1 MSAVAAAALRE
12 ARLDADS
19 LKAVT
24 ATLAAHAPTHDAD
37 ASFPWPGIHAVHEA
51 GLLTA
56 SVAEHHGGRGL
67 SARET
72 VDVFAAL
79 GEGDPSV
86 ALISAMTV
94 AQHAFQAASPTWP
107 AGLYEKVLRESA
119 ERPTLLNAVR
129 AEPELGAPAR
139 GGLPATTA
147 RRTADGWSVSGRKG
161 FATGSEGLAYH
172 AVWVVTDEADQRV
185 GHVIVP
191 GDDPG
196 IRIERTWDHLGM
208 RASSTHDVIYDDVR
222 VPFENFSGAPVGTVP
237 NNGAIP
243 GAIALAVPA
252 LYLGVAKAALAAFVE
267 FAGARTPT
275 SLGRPIAT
283 LERIQTV
290 AGEAHAQIT
299 QADLVLGAVAAQIDG
314 GRVVPTPTPGNA
326 GALAGASERVGP
338 AASLGLVKLLT
349 SRGAIAAVQGIVA
362 AIGNPGLTRSL
373 PFERH
378 LRDVLCARP
387 HPPQDDAALLAA
399 GRSILLP

>member
-1 MSAVAAAALRE
+1 MSTAEAVGI
-12 ARLDADS
+12 ARPRRDAE
-19 LKAVT
+19 
-24 ATLAAHAPTHDAD
+24 TLAAVRNELAERAPKHDRD
-37 ASFPWPGIHAVHEA
+37 ASFPWPGITAVHEA

-56 SVAEHHGGRGL
+56 SVGARYGGQGV

-72 VDVFAAL
+72 ADIFLAL

-86 ALISAMTV
+86 ALITAMTV
-94 AQHAFQAASPTWP
+94 VQHALQSAAPFWP
-107 AGLYEKVLRESA
+107 EELYRTVLRDSA
-119 ERPTLLNAVR
+119 ERPQLINAIR

-139 GGLPATTA
+139 GGLPATVA
-147 RRTADGWSVSGRKG
+147 RRTADGWSVSGHKG

-172 AVWVVTDEADQRV
+172 LVWVVTDEADQRV

-191 GDDPG
+191 GDSAG

-222 VPFENFSGAPVGTVP
+222 VPFENFNGAPVGTVP
-237 NNGAIP
+237 NNG
-243 GAIALAVPA
+243 GALGAFAVAVPA
-252 LYLGVAKAALAAFVE
+252 LYVGVAKAALKAFVE
-267 FAGARTPT
+267 FTRNRVPS

-283 LERIQTV
+283 LERIQSV
-290 AGEAHAQIT
+290 AGEAQAQIV
-299 QADLVLGAVAAQIDG
+299 QAELVISAVAAQVDDG
-314 GRVVPTPTPGNA
+314 R
-326 GALAGASERVGP
+326 SD

-349 SRGAIAAVQGIVA
+349 SRSAIDAVQGLVA

-387 HPPQDDAALLAA
+387 HPPQDDAAIVAA
-399 GRSILLP
+399 GRALLLS